1 MFRMLKSPN
10 IASKTRLWIFYIFV
24 IFIHFLLIARFF
36 KIQIVDNELYKKRA
50 KSNYVRALSQPAPR
64 GLILDRHGE
73 IIVDNYP
80 TYIVYGIDAEIKNKD
95 KNYSIISA
103 ATGID
108 TSILINNYNNYF
120 RSRFLPAR
128 IAKDLTIEQLSRL
141 EEEKNNLTGII
152 YKQFPERIYHPKVRL
167 THVLGYLKE
176 VDKEMMDNFKDAKYN
191 FGDLVGWSGI
201 EKQYE
206 KKLRGK
212 KGVSYYQVDVFG
224 REAGKVDSY
233 QNILSQPGQN
243 INTTLDLNIQLLI
256 EDIFKDKKGAAI
268 VSKPKTGEIL
278 SYLSSPDY
286 NPDLFTGLVSSSD
299 WQSIV
304 SDPDRPLLNRAANG
318 MYPPGSIYLSLIHI

>member
-1 MFRMLKSPN
+1 MSLLLKSPN

-64 GLILDRHGE
+64 GLILDRYGE

-141 EEEKNNLTGII
+141 EEEKNN
-152 YKQFPERIYHPKVRL
+152 
-167 THVLGYLKE
+167 
-176 VDKEMMDNFKDAKYN
+176 
-191 FGDLVGWSGI
+191 
-201 EKQYE
+201 
-206 KKLRGK
+206 
-212 KGVSYYQVDVFG
+212 
-224 REAGKVDSY
+224 
-233 QNILSQPGQN
+233 
-243 INTTLDLNIQLLI
+243 
-256 EDIFKDKKGAAI
+256 
-268 VSKPKTGEIL
+268 
-278 SYLSSPDY
+278 
-286 NPDLFTGLVSSSD
+286 
-299 WQSIV
+299 
-304 SDPDRPLLNRAANG
+304 
-318 MYPPGSIYLSLIHI
+318 